1 MTMDESSLPQK
12 GPQWGPTFAAI
23 MPLFVFCS
31 MNVVFTIVFLFMFY
45 LMGMVQISIVYRD
58 CSAIIYSWDFNRKRT
73 AVLNGL

>member
-1 MTMDESSLPQK
+1 MSPVFHRR
-12 GPQWGPTFAAI
+12 GPSGDLHLLQSCLC
-23 MPLFVFCS
+23 LFVFCS

-58 CSAIIYSWDFNRKRT
+58 CSAIIYSWAFNRKRT